1 LKVMAESASGNQFS
15 FIYSEGNPKRQP
27 SSCKKRENDGSLVPV
42 SKKIRS
48 MDMDS
53 IGNSASFELIGT
65 YYSESP
71 NRKPLRIFRYTEEV
85 FVLKIDLLAVLDLKN
100 TRFQHLQYSQKVTP
114 ELFKPWAKEN
124 HLQVGANIRLFVIAN
139 KSLVDLLLKFDETV
153 SISKSLKKL
162 LGKGV
167 S

>member
-1 LKVMAESASGNQFS
+1 MAEAASGNQFS

-27 SSCKKRENDGSLVPV
+27 ASHNKRKNDSSLVPV

-48 MDMDS
+48 MDI

-65 YYSESP
+65 YYSENP
-71 NRKPLRIFRYTEEV
+71 NRKPLRIFRYIEEV

-100 TRFQHLQYSQKVTP
+100 TRFQHLQYSQKVSS
-114 ELFKPWAKEN
+114 ELFKTWAKEN
-124 HLQVGANIRLFVIAN
+124 HLQVGANIRLFIIAN

-153 SISKSLKKL
+153 AISESLKKL
-162 LGKGV
+162 LGQGFSK
-167 S
+167 